1 MHRLAGDLCLSKPFT
16 ALPDIPG
23 ITARTASS
31 FVFGHRA
38 RSLFICRSTSW
49 APHWCVSYGHYLVKM
64 PHFIML
70 EQSFTV
76 IASGRLSTLTTQ
88 YLTNLWQG
96 QKSSRLVGRRRRKAS
111 PHPHHLCS
119 CASRQR
125 TRTVIWCGINRLSC
139 GRWNQ
144 KECHPLRT
152 KHCAPCKTISI
163 WLRKMGSVWFPVE
176 F

>member
-125 TRTVIWCGINRLSC
+125 TRTVI
-139 GRWNQ
+139 
-144 KECHPLRT
+144 
-152 KHCAPCKTISI
+152 
-163 WLRKMGSVWFPVE
+163 
-176 F
+176 